1 MPDLLGGAASD
12 DREEPQ
18 GAELG
23 EGPLDGGDA
32 TFHLGGDVFA
42 TRIDAAC
49 VAGAAL
55 GGAPLEQ
62 VVINEA
68 FCFGERPD
76 SRFLGGGGQV
86 GGGDL
91 DRLL

>member
-1 MPDLLGGAASD
+1 MSLQPVPDLLGGVASD
-12 DREEPQ
+12 DREEPE

-32 TFHLGGDVFA
+32 TFHLGRDVFA

-55 GGAPLEQ
+55 GVAPLEQ

-68 FCFGERPD
+68 
-76 SRFLGGGGQV
+76 
-86 GGGDL
+86 
-91 DRLL
+91 RLFW